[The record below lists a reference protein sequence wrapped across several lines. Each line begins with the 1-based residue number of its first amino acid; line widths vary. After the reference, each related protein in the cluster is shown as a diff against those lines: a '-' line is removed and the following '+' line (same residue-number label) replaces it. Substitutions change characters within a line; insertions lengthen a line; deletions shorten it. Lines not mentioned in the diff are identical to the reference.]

1 MIISCSSCGAKYL
14 VDPAQI
20 NKGRQVRCARCNFSW
35 FQDSVGVAESGFEV
49 DSKKII
55 AKRDQQSDKNLPAV
69 YKEKKNFINDN
80 IAILILLLFIG
91 ISLGVDYFNRIDPLE
106 ILYLKSI
113 FIEILQKVFLP
124 K

>member
-1 MIISCSSCGAKYL
+1 
-14 VDPAQI
+14 
-20 NKGRQVRCARCNFSW
+20 
-35 FQDSVGVAESGFEV
+35 GFEV

-91 ISLGVDYFNRIDPLE
+91 ISLGVDHFNRIDPLE

-113 FIEILQKVFLP
+113 FIDILQKVFLP